1 MVKILEI
8 KFASTVIEEATM
20 LEIADQEEGL
30 DPPEEIEMMIGIERA
45 IEMTIKDID
54 LPEEKEMITTEEGR
68 EETHR
73 IEVLRELRE
82 AEEEIEVIQEMGIE
96 IIIKPIL
103 DMKEEG
109 TMMIEEKA
117 ESMITQKSIVTNEE
131 VGQDPTIEIKKIDMM
146 IILKEADTRVIEE
159 TIMTRVGNLKMTMRE
174 SISRSITLPERIRV
188 KGHAQTKVNKRV
200 YKIKIIKMMFT
211 MRTKILIRE
220 IKIITLMSKMLKS
233 KFLKIMIKVINKN

>member
-1 MVKILEI
+1 
-8 KFASTVIEEATM
+8 M
-20 LEIADQEEGL
+20 LEIADQGEDL

-68 EETHR
+68 EEPHR

-82 AEEEIEVIQEMGIE
+82 AEEEIEVTQETGIE

-109 TMMIEEKA
+109 IMMIEEKA

-211 MRTKILIRE
+211 MKTKKLIRK
-220 IKIITLMSKMLKS
+220 IKIITLTSKMLKK